1 MDYFAGLDISM
12 DETHV
17 CVVDRE
23 GVVVHQSKTASTA
36 AAIAVELAKAPS
48 CRRIVFETG
57 RMAPILFH
65 GLSQLG
71 LPVVC
76 VESRQAYQA
85 LKSLATHKTD
95 RNDARGLAHL
105 ARTGFFKPV
114 HVKSLP
120 AHAIRSLIS
129 ARKKLVGQRVTLEN
143 QIRGLAV
150 VFGVRLPRALN
161 AAFIDQALKASE
173 GVAGL
178 SAAMRGLIA
187 ARTAVM
193 TAVAAIDADMRRMA
207 MASAACSRL
216 MTIPG
221 VGQLTALAFV
231 AAVDVPSRIRRSR
244 DIGAY
249 LGLVPRRYQSGE
261 VDYVGSI
268 SKCGDRRVRT
278 LLYEAANVM
287 LTRYKGQLK
296 LKDWAFAIAKRST
309 MRKATLNSASPP
321 SRPQASPSLRLAE
334 ETALRRR
341 RSRTGD
347 AQEPRPP
354 DAPLPVRPRI
364 IGYDSNGRTF
374 AVPGRCWKAAMLP
387 SLSCLRSRANEG
399 SSDSAFVPIYTISA
413 FLRRGRP
420 DSTLVRIAT
429 AGPIDRTA
437 SASASVWPLDRSA
450 STCRSFATISSGP
463 YLFLAILTCS
473 STIKPGPLREADVI
487 CTTLL

>member
-17 CVVDRE
+17 CVLDRE
-23 GVVVHQSKTASTA
+23 GVVVRESKTASTA
-36 AAIAVELAKAPS
+36 EAIAGELAKAPG

-150 VFGVRLPRALN
+150 VFGVRLPRALT
-161 AAFIDQALKASE
+161 AAFIDKALKASE

-178 SAAMRGLIA
+178 SAAIRGLIA

-193 TAVAAIDADMRRMA
+193 TAVAAIDKDMRRMA
-207 MASAACSRL
+207 RASGDLPPADDNSR
-216 MTIPG
+216 
-221 VGQLTALAFV
+221 
-231 AAVDVPSRIRRSR
+231 R
-244 DIGAY
+244 
-249 LGLVPRRYQSGE
+249 
-261 VDYVGSI
+261 
-268 SKCGDRRVRT
+268 
-278 LLYEAANVM
+278 
-287 LTRYKGQLK
+287 
-296 LKDWAFAIAKRST
+296 
-309 MRKATLNSASPP
+309 
-321 SRPQASPSLRLAE
+321 
-334 ETALRRR
+334 
-341 RSRTGD
+341 
-347 AQEPRPP
+347 
-354 DAPLPVRPRI
+354 
-364 IGYDSNGRTF
+364 
-374 AVPGRCWKAAMLP
+374 
-387 SLSCLRSRANEG
+387 
-399 SSDSAFVPIYTISA
+399 
-413 FLRRGRP
+413 
-420 DSTLVRIAT
+420 
-429 AGPIDRTA
+429 GPIDRPRLCRCNRRSLA
-437 SASASVWPLDRSA
+437 HPPIPRHRRLSGLGPQAVSVRGGRLHRQHLQM
-450 STCRSFATISSGP
+450 R
-463 YLFLAILTCS
+463 
-473 STIKPGPLREADVI
+473 
-487 CTTLL
+487 